1 MIDWGSWALD
11 NRKLVY
17 FLLVVLTIGGL
28 VSYSSMSK
36 LEDPEIKVKQA
47 AVLTIYPGASSHE
60 VELEVSDKL
69 EKSIRSL
76 SQVKEVSSTSSADM
90 SLLMV
95 TLKTTLRN
103 EEVDQA
109 WDLLRRRV
117 GDVQHSF
124 PSGVQPSI
132 VLDNFGDVYGIFYA
146 LQYQD
151 YSNEEAAQ
159 YADLIAREVQKIDG
173 ISQVN
178 IFGKQTQ
185 IINIDLYED
194 KMANLGILPAQVL
207 ALLKGRNEAI
217 YSGYYEAGG
226 QRLRLSISDRYRTV
240 EDIGALMLQGS
251 QGDQLCL
258 RDIANISQ
266 GYEEPIRSGMR
277 YDGERALGISISAMS
292 GTDITQIGQIV
303 EERIKHLEQM
313 RLPAGMRM
321 QKVFF
326 QPERVHDALNAFV
339 INLIESVLIVVLILV
354 FFMGWRSGLILGF
367 ALFTT
372 VIGSVLILNFFDGTL
387 QRVSLASFILA
398 MGMLVDNA
406 IVILDGIQ
414 NNLERGVER
423 RLALTLPGRQTTMPL
438 LGATLIAILSFLPIY
453 LSPDTTGIYVRDLFI
468 VLAVSLL
475 LSWVLALIMIPI
487 LSDKILH
494 PKVKEQSQGAYSGRI
509 YQLLERSIA
518 WAIGHKALSVSIVGL
533 LLISS
538 GLVYLRLPQG
548 FFPDMD
554 YNQLYIEYRLPE
566 GYTTKQVDKDLSE
579 IESYLKAREGV
590 EHITTSIG
598 ATPTRYNLVRN
609 ITSSSLNYGELIV
622 DFSSPEQAIQS
633 LDSIQSYLSTRY
645 PSAQVRVKRYN
656 LMFKEYPIELEFR
669 GPDPEVLRSLAKTA
683 SNIMRHS
690 DSTLMARIDWSP
702 RVAAVQVDYDQPQ
715 ALSSGLTRRDIGVSL
730 MTATYG
736 LPVGTFYEGT
746 ERKGLNIRTVDQ
758 DGQPIEHIDQA
769 AIFSALPSLNVL
781 NRNSLQGLMT
791 GAVNREDMI
800 SSMLQTKPLSGVT
813 KGVSLV
819 WEEPTI
825 HRSNG
830 ERAIKAQCTPITG
843 VSNEALRKSLAP
855 RLEQIQLSEGYSM
868 SWGGEKAASEESMQY
883 LFRFYPLAIILM
895 IAILIMLFKDY
906 RKPLIVFLC
915 LPTIAIG
922 AMWGMYV
929 SGKTFGFT
937 AIVAM
942 LGLVGM
948 MIKNVIVLLDEVN
961 LLISQGLTP
970 YKALIQSSQS
980 RMRPVMLAS
989 LTTILGMLP
998 LLSDALFG
1006 PLAVVV
1012 MSGLLVGTI
1021 ATLVFTPLL
1030 YAILFAVQV
1039 ERTTDRDKAKHLN

>member
-1 MIDWGSWALD
+1 MIDWSSWALD

-17 FLLVVLTIGGL
+17 FLLVVLTLGGIFA
-28 VSYSSMSK
+28 YSGMSK

-60 VELEVSDKL
+60 VELEVSDRL

-76 SQVKEVSSTSSADM
+76 SQVKDVQSSSSADM
-90 SLLMV
+90 SLVMV
-95 TLKTTLRN
+95 NLQTTLKN

-117 GDVQHSF
+117 GDVQHQL
-124 PSGVQPSI
+124 PSGAQASI
-132 VLDNFGDVYGIFYA
+132 VLDNFGDVYGMFYA
-146 LQYQD
+146 LKYQD
-151 YSNEEAAQ
+151 YSNEEAGR
-159 YADLIAREVQKIDG
+159 YADLIAREIQKIEG
-173 ISQVN
+173 ISQVA
-178 IFGKQTQ
+178 IFGKQNQ
-185 IINIDLYED
+185 CINIDLYED
-194 KMANLGILPAQVL
+194 KMANLGIHPAQVL

-226 QRLRLSISDRYRTV
+226 QRLRLSVSDRYRTA

-258 RDIANISQ
+258 RDIAHISH
-266 GYEEPIRSGMR
+266 GYEEPKRSDMR
-277 YDGERALGISISAMS
+277 FDGERALGISISAIS
-292 GTDITQIGQIV
+292 GTDITQLGAKV
-303 EERIKHLEQM
+303 EQAIERLQRE
-313 RLPAGMRM
+313 RLPAGMSM
-321 QKVFF
+321 EKVFF
-326 QPERVHDALNAFV
+326 QPDRVSDALNNFV
-339 INLIESVLIVVLILV
+339 INLIESVLIVVVILI
-354 FFMGWRSGLILGF
+354 FFMGWRSGFILGL
-367 ALFTT
+367 ALFVT
-372 VIGSVLILNFFDGTL
+372 VVGSVLILNFCDGTL

-414 NNLERGVER
+414 INLERGLER
-423 RLALTLPGRQTTMPL
+423 HEALTLPGRKTTMPL

-475 LSWVLALIMIPI
+475 LSWVLALVMIPI
-487 LSDKILH
+487 LADATLH
-494 PKVKEQSQGAYSGRI
+494 PKVKAQGEASYQGRI
-509 YQLLERSIA
+509 YRWLEGSID
-518 WAIGHKALSVSIVGL
+518 WAIRHKALSVVGVL
-533 LLISS
+533 LLVLSS
-538 GLVYLRLPQG
+538 AWVYTRLPQG

-566 GYTTKQVDKDLSE
+566 GYTTKRVDQDLRS
-579 IESYLKAREGV
+579 IESYLTERKDI
-590 EHITTSIG
+590 EHITTAVG
-598 ATPTRYNLVRN
+598 ATPTRYNLVRS
-609 ITSSSLNYGELIV
+609 IASSALNYGELIV
-622 DFSSPEQAIQS
+622 DFTSPEAALGAI
-633 LDSIQSYLSTRY
+633 DEIQTYLSAQY
-645 PSAQVRVKRYN
+645 PEAMVRVKRYN

-669 GPDPEVLRSLAKTA
+669 GPDPAVLRSLASQA
-683 SNIMRHS
+683 RDIMAES

-702 RVAAVQVDYDQPQ
+702 RVAGVQVDFDQPQ
-715 ALSSGLTRRDIGVSL
+715 ALRAGMTRRDIGISL
-730 MTATYG
+730 MAATYG
-736 LPVGTFYEGT
+736 LPVGAFHEGS
-746 ERKGLNIRTVDQ
+746 ERKSLNIRTVDHE
-758 DGQPIEHIDQA
+758 GQAIEHIDQA
-769 AIFSALPSLNVL
+769 AIFNAIPSLNVL
-781 NRNSLQGLMT
+781 NRQTLQGLAM
-791 GAVNREDMI
+791 GAVSKEDI
-800 SSMLQTKPLSGVT
+800 VSSILKPRPLSGVT

-830 ERAIKAQCTPITG
+830 ERAIKAQCSPVNG
-843 VSNEALRKSLAP
+843 VSNEGLRKQLAP
-855 RLEQIQLSEGYSM
+855 RLEDIDLPEGYTM
-868 SWGGEKAASEESMQY
+868 LWGGEMAASAESMKY
-883 LFRFYPLAIILM
+883 LFRYYPLAIILM

-922 AMWGMYV
+922 AMWGMYL

-961 LLISQGLTP
+961 LLINAGGLSP
-970 YKALIQSSQS
+970 YKALIESSKS

-1012 MSGLLVGTI
+1012 MAGLLVGTV

-1030 YAILFAVQV
+1030 YAIFFSV
-1039 ERTTDRDKAKHLN
+1039 KAE